1 MPTLGNLQV
10 EEKPIDN
17 GELADLSEGKTLR
30 VELPQDAALR
40 TIYGRIEMIFRTG
53 ANPADLREWGTT
65 LFIKR
70 IRIKRNGNE
79 TILDVPL
86 RTLEILEEY
95 IEGTT
100 SYGMQLGESVNTD
113 HKAIKRFKIDF
124 ARNVLNENELSALQ
138 QTQNLSSLY
147 LEVECAKAEDVGT
160 NLTFVSGKID
170 LTVRQFRGAYQGRD
184 INDSDAFKASHSLQT
199 NRGIQNRVKPHRLRS
214 KRTENRITSKCKFAK
229 TITVR

>member
-1 MPTLGNLQV
+1 M
-10 EEKPIDN
+10 E
-17 GELADLSEGKTLR
+17 
-30 VELPQDAALR
+30 
-40 TIYGRIEMIFRTG
+40 
-53 ANPADLREWGTT
+53 
-65 LFIKR
+65 
-70 IRIKRNGNE
+70 
-79 TILDVPL
+79 
-86 RTLEILEEY
+86 
-95 IEGTT
+95 
-100 SYGMQLGESVNTD
+100 MQLGESVNTA

-184 INDSDAFKASHSLQT
+184 INDSDAFKVDHSLQT